1 MNGLPIPSRS
11 KSNEVKDADILPVL
25 MQLPLETIAYQCFLA
40 QLSNPVKNEYRTEF
54 AVLAKR
60 SFDAAEAFCQE
71 AWNQKKGKK
80 V

>member
-1 MNGLPIPSRS
+1 MAES
-11 KSNEVKDADILPVL
+11 KPVKAVRDVMENMRMTD
-25 MQLPLETIAYQCFLA
+25 MPLETIAYQCFLA